1 MKKSILSWLLFSVV
15 GIGSVACSE
24 NEKAEAETE
33 ETETETE
40 ETEDPGNVDTE
51 TEDTEET
58 ETDETEETEETDE
71 TDETETETET
81 EEPEPRMDC
90 TYEDLILQVEVRDD
104 SGICTTCDATDWML
118 ADGLLYNPCGNDVTF
133 NTPTNCYVVSG
144 TLAGPTNM
152 NITPN
157 CPGAAREYTVEAGRT
172 ILQPSSIGWINGTTP
187 VDPGEYTL
195 TLDFGSPFNQSASF
209 DFTAYH

>member
-15 GIGSVACSE
+15 SIGFVACSE

-40 ETEDPGNVDTE
+40 ITDTETEDAEDTE
-51 TEDTEET
+51 TEDTEY
-58 ETDETEETEETDE
+58 
-71 TDETETETET
+71 TET

-104 SGICTTCDATDWML
+104 SGICTTCNATDWML

-152 NITPN
+152 TINPN

-172 ILQPSSIGWINGTTP
+172 ILQPSNIGWINGTTP
-187 VDPGEYTL
+187 IDPGEYTL
-195 TLDFGSPFNQSASF
+195 TLDFGSPFFQSASF
-209 DFTAYH
+209 DFTAHH